1 MSYVSS
7 IPCVVWYSK
16 HMKQM
21 FDLTG
26 KVAFITG
33 ASSGIGR
40 ASAIA
45 LAMQGAKVAVAAR
58 RLDKLE
64 ALAAEIK
71 SRGKEALPLQ
81 MDVTKK
87 ADIDAAVA
95 SAVATFGRLDIL
107 LNNAG
112 TADGAPFVDMTEATW
127 DKVLTTNLKGYYLVA
142 QAAAREMAKNNP
154 PAGGGRI
161 INIASIA
168 SGGVGVGF
176 AGISAYCASKGGVV
190 GMTEAMADELA
201 PMGILVNAIGP
212 GVIATEMTEEVLN
225 DPKRAEGMKMR
236 IPMKRFG
243 KPEEI
248 AAAVVYFASDEAS
261 YTTGTTLYVDGGW
274 LAQ

>member
-1 MSYVSS
+1 MESEVY
-7 IPCVVWYSK
+7 
-16 HMKQM
+16 M

-26 KVAFITG
+26 KVALITG

-40 ASAIA
+40 ASALA
-45 LAMQGAKVAVAAR
+45 LAMQGAKVAVCAR

-71 SRGKEALPLQ
+71 SRGKEAIAIQ

-87 ADIDAAVA
+87 IDIDAAVA
-95 SAVATFGRLDIL
+95 KTVTTFEKLDII

-112 TADGAPFVDMTEATW
+112 VAEFVPFLTMTEEQW
-127 DKVLTTNLKGYYLVA
+127 DKTLDTNVKGYFLVA
-142 QAAAREMAKNNP
+142 QAAVREMVKNKS
-154 PAGGGRI
+154 GRI

-176 AGISAYCASKGGVV
+176 PSIAQYCASKGAVV
-190 GMTEAMADELA
+190 AMTEALADELA

-212 GVIATEMTEEVLN
+212 GVIESEMTEGILK
-225 DPKRAEGMKMR
+225 DPKQAEVMLARA
-236 IPMKRFG
+236 PLKRAG

-248 AAAVVYFASDEAS
+248 AAAVVYLASDEAS
-261 YTTGTTLYVDGGW
+261 YTTGTTLYIDGGW
-274 LAQ
+274 LAN

>member
-1 MSYVSS
+1 
-7 IPCVVWYSK
+7 
-16 HMKQM
+16 MKQM

>member
-1 MSYVSS
+1 V
-7 IPCVVWYSK
+7 
-16 HMKQM
+16 

-26 KVAFITG
+26 KVALVTG

-40 ASAIA
+40 ASALA
-45 LAMQGAKVAVAAR
+45 LAMQGARVVVAAR
-58 RLDKLE
+58 RLDRLQ
-64 ALAAEIK
+64 ALVAEIK
-71 SRGKEALPLQ
+71 NRGRDALAVQ

-87 ADIDAAVA
+87 ADIDNAVA
-95 SAVATFGRLDIL
+95 QTVATFGRLDIL

-142 QAAAREMAKNNP
+142 QAAAREMAKNKW
-154 PAGGGRI
+154 GRI
-161 INIASIA
+161 VNIASIA

-176 AGISAYCASKGGVV
+176 VGISAYCASKGGVV
-190 GMTEAMADELA
+190 GLTEVMADELA

-225 DPKRAEGMKMR
+225 DPKRAEDMKMR

-261 YTTGTTLYVDGGW
+261 YTTGTTLYIDGGW

>member
-1 MSYVSS
+1 
-7 IPCVVWYSK
+7 
-16 HMKQM
+16 M

-26 KVAFITG
+26 KVALVTG

-45 LAMQGAKVAVAAR
+45 LANQGAKVAVAAR
-58 RLDKLE
+58 RMDKLE
-64 ALAAEIK
+64 AVAAEIK
-71 SRGKEALPLQ
+71 SRGKEALPLA

-95 SAVATFGRLDIL
+95 KTVATFGRLDIL

-112 TADGAPFVDMTEATW
+112 TADGAPFFDMTEATW

-142 QAAAREMAKNNP
+142 QAAAKEMAKNKW
-154 PAGGGRI
+154 GRI
-161 INIASIA
+161 VNIASIA

-176 AGISAYCASKGGVV
+176 PGIAAYCASKGGVV
-190 GMTEAMADELA
+190 GMTEALADELA

-225 DPKRAEGMKMR
+225 DPKRAEDMKMR

-248 AAAVVYFASDEAS
+248 ATAVVYFASDEAS
-261 YTTGTTLYVDGGW
+261 YTTGAILYVDGGW

>member
-1 MSYVSS
+1 
-7 IPCVVWYSK
+7 
-16 HMKQM
+16 M

-26 KVAFITG
+26 KVALITG

-40 ASAIA
+40 ASALA
-45 LAMQGAKVAVAAR
+45 LAMQGAKVAVCAR

-71 SRGKEALPLQ
+71 SRGKEAIAIQ

-87 ADIDAAVA
+87 IDIDAAVA
-95 SAVATFGRLDIL
+95 KTVTTFEKLDII

-112 TADGAPFVDMTEATW
+112 VAEFVPFLTMTEEQW
-127 DKVLTTNLKGYYLVA
+127 DKTLDTNVKGYFLVA
-142 QAAAREMAKNNP
+142 QAAVREMVKNKS
-154 PAGGGRI
+154 GRI

-176 AGISAYCASKGGVV
+176 PSIAQYCASKGAVV
-190 GMTEAMADELA
+190 AMTEALADELA

-212 GVIATEMTEEVLN
+212 GVIESEMTEGILK
-225 DPKRAEGMKMR
+225 DPKQAEVMLARA
-236 IPMKRFG
+236 PLKRAG

-248 AAAVVYFASDEAS
+248 AAAVVYLASDEAS
-261 YTTGTTLYVDGGW
+261 YTTGTTLYIDGGW
-274 LAQ
+274 LAN